1 MEQRFIKIFPRI
13 CENLPAEP
21 KPSEGWCQSVADFFA
36 SAPCSICEETQ
47 NGSNGDLVT
56 AHDFIERPARFSPR
70 SQSVGPL
77 RCPPDRMRRNRAAN
91 SARTTFAFVATRRDG
106 RIHQRK
112 LSFQQIRTVVR
123 FRARAKDK
131 ADRSSRS
138 KNGPGRDFSQDRQ
151 RADLRAP
158 NT

>member
-1 MEQRFIKIFPRI
+1 MEHRFIRIFPRI

-77 RCPPDRMRRNRAAN
+77 RCPPDRMHRNRAAN
-91 SARTTFAFVATRRDG
+91 SARTTFAFVATHRDG

-138 KNGPGRDFSQDRQ
+138 KNGPGRNFSQDRQ